1 MADSSWLWKSKNDKT
16 MAFRFEELRVWQSA
30 LRLSNEIDII
40 TESFP
45 KKELYSLSSQIKR
58 AADSVVL
65 NIAEGSTGQSKPEF
79 KRFLRI
85 ALRSAIEVV
94 ACLFAAGS
102 RRYVEES
109 GFKKYYDEYELLCK
123 MITKL
128 IDSLTRPSTMNY

>member
-1 MADSSWLWKSKNDKT
+1 MV
-16 MAFRFEELRVWQSA
+16 FRFEDLRVWQSA

-65 NIAEGSTGQSKPEF
+65 NIAEGSTGQSRPEF

-85 ALRSAIEVV
+85 ALRSAVEVV
-94 ACLFAAGS
+94 ACLFIARA
-102 RRYVEES
+102 RNYIDQMN
-109 GFKKYYDEYELLCK
+109 FKKYYDEYELVCK
-123 MITKL
+123 MITRL
-128 IDSLTRPSTMNY
+128 MDSLAQP

>member
-1 MADSSWLWKSKNDKT
+1 
-16 MAFRFEELRVWQSA
+16 MAFRFEGLRVWQSA
-30 LRLSNEIDII
+30 LKLSNEIDII

-45 KKELYSLSSQIKR
+45 KKEMYSLSSQIKR

-85 ALRSAIEVV
+85 ALISAIEVV
-94 ACLFAAGS
+94 ACLFIA
-102 RRYVEES
+102 RTRKYIEES
-109 GFKKYYDEYELLCK
+109 DFKKYYDEYELLCK

-128 IDSLTRPSTMNY
+128 IDSLSSP